1 MFLVYNTNSGSD
13 VYSICNHDTNRI
25 HNMRGII
32 LLKIMFYQDKLI
44 TGMITYMTQ
53 FDDSDID
60 EILVG

>member
-1 MFLVYNTNSGSD
+1 
-13 VYSICNHDTNRI
+13 
-25 HNMRGII
+25 MRGII